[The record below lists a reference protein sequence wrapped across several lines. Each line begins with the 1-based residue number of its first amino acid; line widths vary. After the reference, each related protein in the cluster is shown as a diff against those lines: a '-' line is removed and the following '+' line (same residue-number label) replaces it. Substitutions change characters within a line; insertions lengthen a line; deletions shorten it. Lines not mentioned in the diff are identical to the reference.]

1 MFPNLSSWVF
11 IYCHPDL
18 GGWTGGR
25 DYKIVATKM
34 ELEFFSGLLGDDG
47 EVVAIVHLHL
57 DVLVHLSGNFRL
69 VKHLGVES
77 LNSVGCTVMISPKFF
92 KLSLHKNIVVFIL
105 STKVLFK
112 IFKIPFSSVIWASFR
127 NWKDR
132 NISPQRQLGE
142 VFLEDCGWTG
152 CWFKL
157 YWSWWCW

>member
-105 STKVLFK
+105 STKVLFI
-112 IFKIPFSSVIWASFR
+112 IFKIPFSLVFWASFFATGR
-127 NWKDR
+127 IGIVMQILLKLVVL
-132 NISPQRQLGE
+132 IGSVMVMMLG
-142 VFLEDCGWTG
+142 LTAP
-152 CWFKL
+152 
-157 YWSWWCW
+157 